1 MEDKLAALGEELK
14 QTQKKK
20 QDLED
25 QMKTCKTR
33 LDRATKLLSGLG
45 SEKTRW
51 QQRSAELAAQLENVV
66 GDILLS
72 SGVIAYLGSFTQQFR
87 ARCTQVCS

>member
-1 MEDKLAALGEELK
+1 M
-14 QTQKKK
+14 QVN
-20 QDLED
+20 
-25 QMKTCKTR
+25 TCKVR

-51 QQRSAELAAQLENVV
+51 AQRSEELQSQVENVV

-87 ARCTQVCS
+87 QARLLRCCCYYYYYYYNNYYYYY